1 MLGCKVFLRQEEVTG
16 ASRPWGGGGLHAM
29 KRTRK
34 YRKMVPVK
42 EVLQHPKACFV
53 QNIFTPNGSAVLV
66 PNKVPICDLVASL
79 PEPERL
85 IRSLESQGIREVEL
99 EFRHPLDVQKTKAL
113 LEEIDSSFRVVD
125 AQLSSQVVE
134 DLSDI
139 YSRLTIDQ
147 KFHFP
152 RGEVERLGGMLAEE
166 VGKATH
172 ILMSLVNPETAD
184 TYTQTHSLNV
194 SLLSGYLAK
203 RLCELKGFHPSL
215 VEKAIQAG
223 LLFDLGKATLPREIL
238 EKPEPLGAEEL
249 RIVRSHPAESVRIAR
264 ASGVSDPDILEGI
277 LHHHERWDGSGYPD
291 GLTEK
296 KIPVIARILA
306 VADTF
311 DAMTSQRVYKNAVS
325 SKVSFNFIMSANETH
340 FDPDVCRVFLSGMG
354 IYPPGCVVELSD
366 GTVGTVAASTEGNL
380 LQPKILLQEGDQ
392 TRIIELCREAHRNL
406 FIKRALDV

>member
-1 MLGCKVFLRQEEVTG
+1 MSEALPHPGPPV
-16 ASRPWGGGGLHAM
+16 M
-29 KRTRK
+29 KRTRT
-34 YRKMVPVK
+34 YRRMVPVG

-53 QNIFTPNGSAVLV
+53 QNIFNPSGSAVLV
-66 PNKVPICDLVASL
+66 PNQVPVCQLVEGL
-79 PEPERL
+79 KDPERL
-85 IRSLESQGIREVEL
+85 IRSLENQGIQEVEL
-99 EFRHPLDVQKTKAL
+99 EFAHQMDVDRVHHL
-113 LEEIDSSFRVVD
+113 LEQIDDSFRTVDSQVSAQVVD
-125 AQLSSQVVE
+125 TLSEV
-134 DLSDI
+134 
-139 YSRLTIDQ
+139 YSHLTIDQ

-152 RGEVERLGGMLAEE
+152 KGEVDRLGSVLAEE
-166 VGKATH
+166 VGKTTH
-172 ILMSLVNPETAD
+172 ILLSLTSPETAD
-184 TYTQTHSLNV
+184 AYTQAHSLNV

-203 RLCELKGFHPSL
+203 RLCELKGYDPSL

-223 LLFDLGKATLPREIL
+223 LLFDLGKASVPREVL
-238 EKPEPLGAEEL
+238 DKPEPLTEEERRL
-249 RIVRSHPAESVRIAR
+249 VRDHPVRSAEIAR
-264 ASGVSDPDILEGI
+264 DSGVTDPEILAGI
-277 LHHHERWDGSGYPD
+277 RHHHERWDGSGYPD
-291 GLTEK
+291 GLEGDR
-296 KIPVIARILA
+296 IPIIARILA